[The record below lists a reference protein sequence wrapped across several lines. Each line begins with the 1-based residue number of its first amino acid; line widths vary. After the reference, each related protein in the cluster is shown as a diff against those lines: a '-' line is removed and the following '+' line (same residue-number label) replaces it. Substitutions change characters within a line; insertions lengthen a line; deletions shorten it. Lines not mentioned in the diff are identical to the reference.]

1 MKLTTL
7 AFALSVLCPAA
18 LAQEPPAPASQL
30 QKFQPLIGN
39 WEASGTMR
47 ATPDAEEIA
56 WTARESYRWVLGGH
70 FVRLDSVVNLGEG
83 MRHFA
88 LISFMG
94 WDNENGGYV
103 EFRASGRG
111 EVAARDVHFPNDDTM
126 LTAWTTMMEG
136 QPMVGRSVVRM
147 GDSTYTFEVHAAI
160 GDGPFFTYF
169 RGSAKKTSAVEEAQ
183 AVDATMVMA
192 PPIPEM
198 AMFEKMAGEYEVKG
212 SMIPASGMPETP
224 ITGNEVI
231 RLIVGGR
238 LMESHIT
245 GDGAPGMPPYELF
258 RYTAWNPVD
267 KCYDSISVDNMG
279 MSGKAQLRALDDRTM
294 VATAAAVMYG
304 QPTVNRTLLTLD
316 AQGRCSAVVVHA
328 IAGAGE
334 PQQTFSATYRKIR

>member
-1 MKLTTL
+1 
-7 AFALSVLCPAA
+7 
-18 LAQEPPAPASQL
+18 
-30 QKFQPLIGN
+30 
-39 WEASGTMR
+39 
-47 ATPDAEEIA
+47 
-56 WTARESYRWVLGGH
+56 
-70 FVRLDSVVNLGEG
+70 
-83 MRHFA
+83 
-88 LISFMG
+88 
-94 WDNENGGYV
+94 
-103 EFRASGRG
+103 
-111 EVAARDVHFPNDDTM
+111 
-126 LTAWTTMMEG
+126 
-136 QPMVGRSVVRM
+136 
-147 GDSTYTFEVHAAI
+147 
-160 GDGPFFTYF
+160 
-169 RGSAKKTSAVEEAQ
+169 
-183 AVDATMVMA
+183 
-192 PPIPEM
+192 
-198 AMFEKMAGEYEVKG
+198 
-212 SMIPASGMPETP
+212 MIPASGMPETP